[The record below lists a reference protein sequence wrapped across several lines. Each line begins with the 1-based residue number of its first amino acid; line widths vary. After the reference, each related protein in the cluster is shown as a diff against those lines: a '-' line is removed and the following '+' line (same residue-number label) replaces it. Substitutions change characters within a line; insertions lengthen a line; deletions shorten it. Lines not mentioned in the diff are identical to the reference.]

1 MRTTTFT
8 FLDYLPDLCAE
19 APKRRAAEFVGLGV
33 LAALVAACAALV
45 TWSVADP
52 SLNHATSTPIH
63 NLLGRPGAV
72 LADVAMQF
80 FGLACVVALIPPAH
94 LGLAPDRRKA
104 PRPHPQQAHSVG
116 RRLGS
121 GGRLR
126 LDAADSG
133 ELAAADRARRRRRRR
148 GACGRRAGC
157 SPAGRSARPP
167 SAWRSP
173 PARFCRSPPPP
184 ATTSSRAAERRIRAG
199 GRRRRAAA
207 RAGALRQRRRGQ
219 RRRAGF
225 RPRLARRP
233 HPHRAD
239 DQERAQAAVVPQG
252 PLARPRPGGARA
264 LARPRARRLRRRPFR
279 LRAARRAHRA
289 DADPRRRARRSTPRR
304 ASSRRPAR

>member
-8 FLDYLPDLCAE
+8 FLDYLPNSLRE

-33 LAALVAACAALV
+33 LAALAAACAALV

-72 LADVAMQF
+72 VADVAMQF

-94 LGLAPDRRKA
+94 WGWRLTTEKRLDRIRNKLILWVA
-104 PRPHPQQAHSVG
+104 
-116 RRLGS
+116 RLDA

-126 LDAADSG
+126 VDAADSG
-133 ELAAADRARRRRRRR
+133 ELAAADRARRRHRRR
-148 GACGRRAGC
+148 GAVGRRAGC

-173 PARFCRSPPPP
+173 PRAILSLTAAAGYHLKP
-184 ATTSSRAAERRIRAG
+184 AAERRSRAG

-207 RAGALRQRRRGQ
+207 RARALRERRRRQ

-225 RPRLARRP
+225 RPRLARRA

-239 DQERAQAAVVPQG
+239 DQERAAG
-252 PLARPRPGGARA
+252 GCCSARPPRPPSA
-264 LARPRARRLRRRPFR
+264 
-279 LRAARRAHRA
+279 
-289 DADPRRRARRSTPRR
+289 RRRARPGSAASPTPSSPTFPPTRR
-304 ASSRRPAR
+304 AASASSRR